1 MQNIKISISFHSTTH
16 NHENAKHMQ
25 TQNTGERNKVLGE
38 RNGEKKKK
46 KEPGFNVFLFNK
58 ANV

>member
-46 KEPGFNVFLFNK
+46 KRAGIQCVF
-58 ANV
+58 V